1 MVGASVTVESTT
13 PDPSLR
19 RRGIAFMHGGE
30 PKDHD
35 VFARN
40 DSVHKCEQSATFGR
54 PQPCDL

>member
-1 MVGASVTVESTT
+1 MVGASVTVGSTT

-19 RRGIAFMHGGE
+19 RRGIIFMHGGE

-40 DSVHKCEQSATFGR
+40 DKLTSH
-54 PQPCDL
+54 